1 MVFFTSMVHRRRGIG
16 MLETVIACIL
26 FSMISIAL
34 VSLWYSH
41 YRLLA
46 TTQHRTVA
54 NYVCKQIM
62 EEQLSKPYVDVKP
75 FSRAANPP
83 IIVES
88 IFNDSK
94 RTAEFQYACSVI
106 DMGTHKDLKVTVWWK
121 EDSIEHDF
129 HLETI
134 VLVPF

>member
-1 MVFFTSMVHRRRGIG
+1 

-26 FSMISIAL
+26 FCMISIAL

-54 NYVCKQIM
+54 NYVCKQLM
-62 EEQLSKPYVDVKP
+62 EEQLNKAYVDVNSFGKND
-75 FSRAANPP
+75 NPP
-83 IIVES
+83 ILMES

-94 RTAEFQYACSVI
+94 RTAEFKYACSVK
-106 DMGTHKDLKVTVWWK
+106 DMGTHKDVKVTVWWK

-134 VLVPF
+134 ILVPF